1 MSSIVIG
8 ILAVAIGL
16 LFCLRGV
23 VAMRIVIAVWGAF
36 VGLNL
41 GAGIVSAL
49 SGDGFLSTALG
60 WIVGVIVA
68 LLFSVLAYLYY
79 AVAVTLAMAS
89 IGFAVGAAIMAA
101 FGVTWNWVIITV
113 GVVVGIVLAV
123 AAVSMN
129 LPAILLVVLGA
140 LGGATATVGGLML
153 LTSTIELEDFTRSTV
168 TSTIGHDWWW
178 YAIYLV
184 LVIAGIVAQT
194 RVLGR
199 ETQLQQQW

>member
-60 WIVGVIVA
+60 WIVGILVA
-68 LLFSVLAYLYY
+68 VLFSVLAYLYY

-199 ETQLQQQW
+199 ESQLQQQW

>member
-49 SGDGFLSTALG
+49 SGDGFLSTA
-60 WIVGVIVA
+60 
-68 LLFSVLAYLYY
+68 YY

-199 ETQLQQQW
+199 ESQLQQQW

>member
-8 ILAVAIGL
+8 ILALAIGL